1 MKKCPPGVICVEN
14 VSMILLLFCFLIVFY
29 LIYANMGGKNVVV
42 NNNPSEKI
50 VINESKRGGLG
61 FFPGFPYFGPPT
73 DPLLNPYNPPLSDER
88 YFIPSFNPIPPGAVP
103 INVST
108 NPGAVDTVYRQLGI
122 LTPLHGSA
130 KKNILPLMGRPL
142 FTNRD
147 MWNYYSTS
155 NQHNNI
161 KLPLSKGGRSCTDE
175 YGCDRL
181 YTGDIIHID
190 GLNEKY
196 KVTIYDNSVMRYLPF
211 V

>member
-1 MKKCPPGVICVEN
+1 
-14 VSMILLLFCFLIVFY
+14 
-29 LIYANMGGKNVVV
+29 MGNKSVVV

-50 VINESKRGGLG
+50 VIKENPRENIRSI
-61 FFPGFPYFGPPT
+61 FPFFGPPT
-73 DPLLNPYNPPLSDER
+73 DPLINPYNPPLSNEN
-88 YFIPSFNPIPPGAVP
+88 YLIPSFNPIPPGAVP
-103 INVST
+103 INIST
-108 NPGAVDTVYRQLGI
+108 NPGAVDTVYRQMGI

-155 NQHNNI
+155 NQHNNV
-161 KLPLSKGGRSCTDE
+161 KLPLSVNGRSCTDE

-181 YTGDIIHID
+181 YTGDVVDII